1 MATKYWISQVNYTES
16 SITSVLCTAPSKF
29 LLLVWGLCGCGFQ
42 ICNQNFEGTLPW
54 QQNFEFHRQNCTKL
68 SITRVLC
75 IVASKFCCQSGIVV
89 VTKFNCYSIFKRGC
103 HGNEILNF
111 MSVYLGIRIRD
122 LSKTLMYDFSLNLYL
137 KKNKYG
143 EDRKLLFTDTD
154 SLLYKINGPH

>member
-1 MATKYWISQVNYTES
+1 
-16 SITSVLCTAPSKF
+16 
-29 LLLVWGLCGCGFQ
+29 
-42 ICNQNFEGTLPW
+42 
-54 QQNFEFHRQNCTKL
+54 
-68 SITRVLC
+68 
-75 IVASKFCCQSGIVV
+75 
-89 VTKFNCYSIFKRGC
+89 
-103 HGNEILNF
+103 